1 VDVRSPRTPCATG
14 CVGELLATGVGV
26 VLRPGL
32 IAILLAASCDRRPF
46 PREAEAQ
53 PAGPAECVR
62 DDDCV
67 LLPSALTCCVE
78 CPPAPPFEPA
88 PSWVL
93 GGMLV
98 QNETDCAGRDRAC
111 PEVRCEPV
119 PEGCRARAACAGGRC
134 VAVTLGCELPTT

>member
-1 VDVRSPRTPCATG
+1 VW
-14 CVGELLATGVGV
+14 GV
-26 VLRPGL
+26 VFRASLF
-32 IAILLAASCDRRPF
+32 AILLAASCDRGPPELAAA
-46 PREAEAQ
+46 PR
-53 PAGPAECVR
+53 PAGPSQAAVECAR

-98 QNETDCAGRDRAC
+98 QHETDCAERDRAC

-119 PEGCRARAACAGGRC
+119 PEGCVARAACAAGRC
-134 VAVTLGCELPTT
+134 IAVSSGCELPTS